1 MRTRPRPGRPSGA
14 RIATRLLALTALA
27 VPLLAACSS
36 SPSPATSTRLL
47 GTAKQKQCTSVSDVL
62 SDGPDPGADPV
73 GHAEAQV
80 LPLRQL
86 KLTDPSLSKA
96 VKTLAAAYEA
106 YATSTGSA
114 NASAKLKVSKAEASV
129 NAICPGAAN

>member
-1 MRTRPRPGRPSGA
+1 MRCLSHRWRRGA
-14 RIATRLLALTALA
+14 MGGLAAA
-27 VPLLAACSS
+27 AIVFPLAACSS
-36 SPSPATSTRLL
+36 WPSSATSTKLL
-47 GTAKQKQCTSVSDVL
+47 GTTKQQQCTSVSDVL

-73 GHAEAQV
+73 GYAEAQV
-80 LPLRQL
+80 MPLRQL

-114 NASAKLKVSKAEASV
+114 GASAKVRVSRAEDAV

>member
-1 MRTRPRPGRPSGA
+1 MRCQLTHRWRRGA
-14 RIATRLLALTALA
+14 IGGLAAA
-27 VPLLAACSS
+27 AIVVPLAACSS
-36 SPSPATSTRLL
+36 SPSSATSTKLL
-47 GTAKQKQCTSVSDVL
+47 GTTRQQQCTSVSDVL

-73 GHAEAQV
+73 GYAEAQV

-86 KLTDPSLSKA
+86 KLTDPSLSQA

-114 NASAKLKVSKAEASV
+114 SAAAKVKVSTAANAV

>member
-1 MRTRPRPGRPSGA
+1 MRCLSHRWRLGA
-14 RIATRLLALTALA
+14 MGGLAAA
-27 VPLLAACSS
+27 AIVVPLAACSS
-36 SPSPATSTRLL
+36 SPNPATSTRLL
-47 GTAKQKQCTSVSDVL
+47 GPAKQQQCTSVSNVL

-73 GHAEAQV
+73 GYAEAQV

-86 KLTDPSLSKA
+86 KLTDPSLSRA
-96 VKTLAAAYEA
+96 VQTLATAYAA

-114 NASAKLKVSKAEASV
+114 NTAKLKVSKAEATV

>member
-1 MRTRPRPGRPSGA
+1 MRCLLSHRWRRGA
-14 RIATRLLALTALA
+14 AGGLAAA
-27 VPLLAACSS
+27 AIVVPLAACSS
-36 SPSPATSTRLL
+36 SPSSATSTKLL
-47 GTAKQKQCTSVSDVL
+47 GTTKQQQCTSVADVL

-73 GHAEAQV
+73 GYAEAQI

-106 YATSTGSA
+106 YATSTGPA
-114 NASAKLKVSKAEASV
+114 NASAKLKVSKAEDAV
-129 NAICPGAAN
+129 NSICPGAAN